1 MKTTGDIEEEPIS
14 GKFTSKIESILQTI
28 LRIKKEDESSKIL
41 IFSEW
46 ESILGVLTNAMALNF
61 ISYRFKCT
69 PKNLEEFKNPALD
82 VTCFLLTVDQGS
94 KGLNLT
100 EANHVIF
107 VEPLLNRGDKLQAV
121 GRVYRMGQTR
131 YVYENTLVEIIA
143 LFPF

>member
-1 MKTTGDIEEEPIS
+1 M
-14 GKFTSKIESILQTI
+14 
-28 LRIKKEDESSKIL
+28 KEDDTSKIL

-46 ESILGVLTNAMALNF
+46 ESILAVLTNALTLNS

-69 PKNLEEFKNPALD
+69 PKNLEDFKNPAHE

-107 VEPLLNRGDKLQAV
+107 VEPLLNRADKLQAV
-121 GRVYRMGQTR
+121 GRVHRMGQTR
-131 YVYENTLVEIIA
+131 
-143 LFPF
+143 